1 MLTVKI
7 VDTQGFSEEEIIYRL
22 ETLRGKV
29 IGETATPN
37 VSRLM
42 ADDASRIWLTIDESK
57 YAGIAMDVYRGK
69 DGIYAKIKPS
79 PTLKEL
85 IEKSS
90 EDIVNF
96 SIRSWKPKGPDKK
109 IIAFDYNPFH
119 KE

>member
-7 VDTQGFSEEEIIYRL
+7 VDTRGFSEEEIIRRL
-22 ETLRGKV
+22 EMLRGKV
-29 IGETATPN
+29 IGETGTPN

-42 ADDASRIWLTIDESK
+42 TDDATRVWLTIDESK
-57 YAGIAMDVYRGK
+57 YAGIAMDAYRGK
-69 DGIYAKIKPS
+69 DGIYVKIKPS
-79 PTLKEL
+79 PALKEF

-90 EDIVNF
+90 EDTVKF
-96 SIRSWKPKGPDKK
+96 SVRAWDPKGQEKT